1 VDATVVTNVIEKF
14 EAKFGKMTVTRGKH
28 PVLLGMDI
36 TFNNDGNV
44 TLLMKEY
51 LKEAI
56 ADSGMDTS
64 RVAATPAKR
73 DLFAMDDKSKHLE
86 KKKGELFH
94 SIVAK
99 LLYVSKRARTDL
111 QLAVAFLCT
120 RVSCSTEQDWDKLVR
135 LLQYLNGTLDLAL
148 ILGADSLNAGASWV
162 DASYAV
168 HDDMKSHTGG
178 AFSLGRGALMCKLT
192 KQKLNTKSSTK
203 AEVVG
208 SSDYL
213 PNVIWAKMFL
223 AEQGYELPDNVLY
236 QDNQSAIRLE
246 KNG

>member
-1 VDATVVTNVIEKF
+1 
-14 EAKFGKMTVTRGKH
+14 
-28 PVLLGMDI
+28 MDI
-36 TFNNDGNV
+36 TFNDDATV

-135 LLQYLNGTLDLAL
+135 LLQYLNSTLDLAL

-162 DASYAV
+162 DAS
-168 HDDMKSHTGG
+168 
-178 AFSLGRGALMCKLT
+178 
-192 KQKLNTKSSTK
+192 
-203 AEVVG
+203 
-208 SSDYL
+208 
-213 PNVIWAKMFL
+213 
-223 AEQGYELPDNVLY
+223 
-236 QDNQSAIRLE
+236 
-246 KNG
+246 